1 MDKTRH
7 TPMPR
12 RLRLR
17 PLPDSL
23 APRHGTYCVMLNLP
37 HQYHPRGPVLD
48 SPPESVASAEFL
60 ISVPTP
66 TRLLPGAHAKQDPSS
81 FHIPDLILQQPGE
94 EGRPA
99 GMPRLP

>member
-23 APRHGTYCVMLNLP
+23 APPHGTYCAMLNLP
-37 HQYHPRGPVLD
+37 HQYHP
-48 SPPESVASAEFL
+48 
-60 ISVPTP
+60 
-66 TRLLPGAHAKQDPSS
+66 
-81 FHIPDLILQQPGE
+81 
-94 EGRPA
+94 
-99 GMPRLP
+99 